1 MLVGRRVK
9 GNGLTET
16 MAASDRTNA
25 ADRAVVRSGSLD
37 IAVVGSGISGLSAA
51 WLLSKRHRV
60 VLYEADSHLGGHSHT
75 VDAAGLAVDTGFI
88 VFNEAT
94 YPNLTALLAHIGVA
108 TKRSDMSFAVSLDDG
123 RLEYSG
129 TSLLGLFAQGRN
141 AISPRFWWMLR
152 DLVRFYREAPRNVA
166 ALGIMT
172 LDEYLD
178 AAGYGEG
185 FRNDHLYPMAA
196 AVWSTPAAK
205 IGAYPAASFI
215 KFCQTHGLLKLTGR
229 PVWRTVAGG
238 SRRYVRVLAD
248 TISEVVSDYPIRSVV
263 RGINGA
269 EIVGH
274 DGHRRRFD
282 RVVIATHADQALGI
296 LADPS
301 NQERRL
307 LGAFDYIAND
317 AVLHSDPHL
326 MPRRQRV
333 WSSWNYMT
341 RDDDDGR
348 KLAVTYWMNRLQGIE
363 SERPLFVTLN
373 PHREIAPGAVLR
385 RMRYS
390 HPRFDARA
398 MQSQKELWS
407 LQGRRNTWFCG
418 AYFGAGFHE
427 DGLQA
432 GLAVAEAV
440 GGVRRPWTVA
450 DESGRICV
458 HEVASTA
465 SLAEVG

>member
-1 MLVGRRVK
+1 MTGK
-9 GNGLTET
+9 I
-16 MAASDRTNA
+16 AANEWSECRQSFGKTLDV
-25 ADRAVVRSGSLD
+25 AV
-37 IAVVGSGISGLSAA
+37 IGSGISGLSAA

-60 VLYEADSHLGGHSHT
+60 TLFESDNRLGGHSHT

-88 VFNEAT
+88 VFNAST
-94 YPNLTALLAHIGVA
+94 YPNLTALFEHIGVA

-129 TSLLGLFAQGRN
+129 TGLSGLFAQGRN
-141 AISPRFWWMLR
+141 AVSPRFWLMLR

-166 ALGIMT
+166 ALGMMT

-178 AAGYGEG
+178 AAGYGDG

-196 AVWSTPAAK
+196 AIWSTPPAK

-215 KFCQTHGLLKLTGR
+215 RFCETPGLLKLTGR
-229 PVWRTVAGG
+229 PTWRTVAGG
-238 SRRYVRVLAD
+238 SRSYVRVLVGAVP
-248 TISEVVSDYPIRSVV
+248 EVVNGYPIKVILRNASD
-263 RGINGA
+263 A
-269 EIVGH
+269 EIIGL

-282 RVVIATHADQALGI
+282 QIVVATHADQALSM

-301 NQERRL
+301 SEERRL
-307 LGAFDYIAND
+307 LSAFDYLVND
-317 AVLHSDPHL
+317 TVLHSDARL
-326 MPRRQRV
+326 MPQRRRV

-341 RDDDDGR
+341 RNDRNGR
-348 KLAVTYWMNRLQGIE
+348 RLAVTYWMNRLQGID
-363 SERPLFVTLN
+363 SEQPLFVTLN
-373 PHREIAPGAVLR
+373 PHREIAPEAVLR

-398 MQSQKELWS
+398 MQAQKELWS
-407 LQGRRNTWFCG
+407 IQGIRNTWFCG

-432 GLAVAEAV
+432 GLAVAEAF
-440 GGVRRPWTVA
+440 GGVRRPWTVPE
-450 DESGRICV
+450 ESGRIHV
-458 HEVASTA
+458 HDGAPIRPA
-465 SLAEVG
+465 AEAA

>member
-1 MLVGRRVK
+1 MTMLADAGLQGPRRAEPRD
-9 GNGLTET
+9 GG
-16 MAASDRTNA
+16 
-25 ADRAVVRSGSLD
+25 LD
-37 IAVVGSGISGLSAA
+37 IAVVGSGIAGLSAA
-51 WLLSKRHRV
+51 WLLSRRHRV
-60 VLYEADSHLGGHSHT
+60 VLYEADGHLGGHSHT
-75 VDAAGLAVDTGFI
+75 VDAAGHAVDTGFI
-88 VFNEAT
+88 VFNETT
-94 YPNLTALLAHIGVA
+94 YPNLTALLDHIGVA

-129 TSLLGLFAQGRN
+129 TNLLGLFAQGRN
-141 AISPRFWWMLR
+141 ALSPRFWWMLR

-215 KFCQTHGLLKLTGR
+215 KFCETHGLLKLTGR
-229 PVWRTVAGG
+229 PIWQTVAGG
-238 SRRYVRVLAD
+238 SRSYVRVLAA
-248 TISEVVSDYPIRSVV
+248 TLSEVVSGYPIRTVL
-263 RGINGA
+263 RDTNGA
-269 EIVGH
+269 VIVGQ

-282 RVVIATHADQALGI
+282 RVVIAAHADQALAM

-301 NQERRL
+301 AEERRL
-307 LGAFDYIAND
+307 LGAFDYVGND
-317 AVLHSDPHL
+317 AVLHCDPAL
-326 MPRRQRV
+326 MPRRRRV

-341 RDDDDGR
+341 SNDDDGR
-348 KLAVTYWMNRLQGIE
+348 KLAVTYWMNRLQGIA
-363 SERPLFVTLN
+363 SASPLFVTLN

-385 RMRYS
+385 RMHYS

-440 GGVRRPWTVA
+440 GGVRRPWTVR

-458 HEVASTA
+458 HDAA
-465 SLAEVG
+465 PAAAHAEAG